1 MTIFKNI
8 ILRDQYTGYG
18 GGGGSNA
25 PSEAQQSITPS
36 STPTSPSSTP
46 TSPSPNTS
54 YSGEAEVTQESKDIL
69 PVDKDKDK
77 TKIPLSKNVYDIC
90 LAYDELDEEFNQFLP
105 NQYTIGEFFNIYNTS
120 FYRINKNTHIEF
132 IQRSTNNAF
141 PEGYLFRRDRTI
153 NNLQLDIKEVIKR
166 INSIERHHP
175 LLPNRIVLVK
185 DEFKNA
191 PVIAAITNRAA
202 YYLQSGVKRQI
213 LTKLVYD
220 TIKSTKR
227 AGLPEIADSEF
238 VVYIPN
244 DALHYISNG
253 PDIGNIQ
260 GLDLS
265 FLEINTYNSN
275 TLLTE
280 EESDVRPS
288 GGVGGGI
295 GY

>member
-18 GGGGSNA
+18 GGGGGSSA
-25 PSEAQQSITPS
+25 PSEAQQSTVPS
-36 STPTSPSSTP
+36 STPTSPSS
-46 TSPSPNTS
+46 NTS
-54 YSGEAEVTQESKDIL
+54 YSGEIKITQESKDIL

-153 NNLQLDIKEVIKR
+153 NNLQLDIKEIIKR

-238 VVYIPN
+238 VIYIPN
-244 DALHYISNG
+244 DALNTISNG